1 MYIWGRKL
9 TKGSRLPMACARGE
23 TVGIAGDFAG
33 VPTFQAGDLKPAD
46 FGSNERA
53 VPQYPNRGLLF
64 CILIPSLLH
73 RLLNFQ
79 NSLT

>member
-1 MYIWGRKL
+1 
-9 TKGSRLPMACARGE
+9 MACARGE

-53 VPQYPNRGLLF
+53 VPTLVER
-64 CILIPSLLH
+64 
-73 RLLNFQ
+73 RLPTTAPLDHETTARQ
-79 NSLT
+79 TGQTASIAAGPTASTPR